1 MENHLILSTIRMKVL
16 PNKRDEVLRILKLM
30 AEQCRNDLCC
40 LSYHIYED
48 LQEKNVLLL
57 EVVWSADKDLEPHIR
72 SDGFR
77 DLLRTLEMSVKEPE
91 IRFDA
96 ITKTTGIETI
106 ENIRCRA

>member
-1 MENHLILSTIRMKVL
+1 MILSTIRMTVPQK
-16 PNKRDEVLRILKLM
+16 KRDEVLNILKLM
-30 AEQCRNDLCC
+30 AEQCSNNVCC

-57 EVVWSADKDLEPHIR
+57 EAVWSADEHLKLHIR

-77 DLLRTLEMSVKEPE
+77 DLLRILEMSLKQPE

-96 ITKTTGIETI
+96 ISKSTGIETI
-106 ENIRCRA
+106 ENIRCRAR